1 MEVHSDNQFQKS
13 VVVTWNLDTS
23 VIRQLTLIISQNNL
37 NIILFVGNDTN
48 IQDLVTGETTL
59 IITDYNFWYN
69 NNPIENLDWLRMKS
83 EAPVIALTSTVN
95 KNIMTAVFSN
105 YRVLFIRNS
114 SSENTL
120 VETMKKYCSGKLLSS
135 PGN

>member
-1 MEVHSDNQFQKS
+1 MVVPSASQIQKS

-23 VIRQLTLIISQNNL
+23 TIRQLTLVVNQNNL
-37 NIILFVGNDTN
+37 NVNLLVGDDNNILN
-48 IQDLVTGETTL
+48 LVTEKTSL

-69 NNPIENLDWLRMKS
+69 NNPFEHLDKLRLQS
-83 EAPVIALTSTVN
+83 DVPLIALTSTVN

-120 VETMKKYCSGKLLSS
+120 VETLKKYCSGAMSSS
-135 PGN
+135 PEN